1 MSIVRAGFRISKGT
15 KLIIEHNLRRSS
27 TVQPVNSPFLAGQ
40 RVAGCAHYSSR
51 LPGSRPS
58 RLAPRRVARVRSAP
72 SQEHAEVDHRQPLP
86 TAQEGGA
93 NTPSN
98 SAGHNQGQ
106 APQPSSSLAD
116 LSQGKSDTQLR
127 NLPALTHSTVPVP
140 LAKDGERG
148 VIDQDAALRQS
159 VESILGQPT
168 LVVTREIEMLNVFL
182 GYEQANKYSILTPE
196 GYQVGYLAESEK
208 GLLGGTLKRQFLR
221 THRSFEAHIMDTTG
235 RVVLTIRRPTT
246 LINSKIKVLVP
257 HPSTGEERLVG
268 EVHQIWHPYKRK
280 YELFVNQG
288 DQLSEDGSNES
299 MVQFAGI
306 DGGFLAWDF
315 MLTDEHN
322 RPLGAITRNF
332 RGFGRELFTDTGQYI
347 LTFDPTQNQDMNN
360 DGPLDSP
367 RLSQSPQSSLPP
379 PSSSEKEQSSLTET
393 ATGKELIT
401 SGPSRA
407 LTMDERAVAL
417 ATAISADFDYF
428 SRHSDHQ
435 TSMFPPFFMM
445 GGGGGGGGEAPNP
458 NTTQEPTTQ
467 NQDSS
472 DVQAPP
478 PAPGSDGD
486 VGPAAGTGAGYDI
499 LTGERQNPTPT
510 QQDGGGGTTPWW
522 EEDTPASNQS
532 DGDFGTGQ
540 EEVWNDSDPW
550 QSDDGFGSG
559 GGDGWGWTDWLPG
572 GD

>member
-1 MSIVRAGFRISKGT
+1 M
-15 KLIIEHNLRRSS
+15 
-27 TVQPVNSPFLAGQ
+27 
-40 RVAGCAHYSSR
+40 
-51 LPGSRPS
+51 
-58 RLAPRRVARVRSAP
+58 
-72 SQEHAEVDHRQPLP
+72 
-86 TAQEGGA
+86 
-93 NTPSN
+93 
-98 SAGHNQGQ
+98 
-106 APQPSSSLAD
+106 
-116 LSQGKSDTQLR
+116 
-127 NLPALTHSTVPVP
+127 
-140 LAKDGERG
+140 GERG
-148 VIDQDAALRQS
+148 VIDQDSELRQS

-288 DQLSEDGSNES
+288 DQISEDGSNES

-315 MLTDEHN
+315 MLTDEN
-322 RPLGAITRNF
+322 SRPLGAITRNF

-347 LTFDPTQNQDMNN
+347 LTFDPTQNQDLNN
-360 DGPLDSP
+360 DGPLESP
-367 RLSQSPQSSLPP
+367 RLPQSSQSYLPS
-379 PSSSEKEQSSLTET
+379 PSSPSPEKEQSSLTET
-393 ATGKELIT
+393 ASGRELIT

-428 SRHSDHQ
+428 SRHSGHQ
-435 TSMFPPFFMM
+435 PSMFPPFFMM
-445 GGGGGGGGEAPNP
+445 GGGGGGSAETPNP
-458 NTTQEPTTQ
+458 TTTQEPTTQ
-467 NQDSS
+467 GQDSS
-472 DVQAPP
+472 GVQAPP
-478 PAPGSDGD
+478 LAPGSDGS
-486 VGPAAGTGAGYDI
+486 VGPAVGTGVGYDI
-499 LTGERQNPTPT
+499 LTGEQQNRTPSQT
-510 QQDGGGGTTPWW
+510 NDDGGSAPWW
-522 EEDTPASNQS
+522 EQDGPVSNQNE
-532 DGDFGTGQ
+532 GDLGVGQ
-540 EEVWNDSDPW
+540 EEVWNDQDPW
-550 QSDDGFGSG
+550 QSDDDFGSGGGG

-572 GD
+572 GGGD

>member
-15 KLIIEHNLRRSS
+15 NLILEHNLIRTS
-27 TVQPVNSPFLAGQ
+27 TIQIRNSPFLVGQ

-58 RLAPRRVARVRSAP
+58 RLAPRRVARVRSATREDP
-72 SQEHAEVDHRQPLP
+72 ISLHGRQSL
-86 TAQEGGA
+86 
-93 NTPSN
+93 NTPHDAGVHLPSN
-98 SAGHNQGQ
+98 PAGHNS
-106 APQPSSSLAD
+106 QPSSEIATQSRD
-116 LSQGKSDTQLR
+116 KNDTELK
-127 NLPALTHSTVPVP
+127 NLPVLTHSTVPVP
-140 LAKDGERG
+140 LAKHGERG

-221 THRSFEAHIMDTTG
+221 THRSFEAHIMDTSG

-288 DQLSEDGSNES
+288 DQLSGNESNES

-315 MLTDEHN
+315 MLTDENN

-347 LTFDPTQNQDMNN
+347 LTFDPTQNQDLDN
-360 DGPLDSP
+360 DGSLDSP
-367 RLSQSPQSSLPP
+367 KLPQSHQSSLPS
-379 PSSSEKEQSSLTET
+379 PSSSDKEQSSLAET

-428 SRHSDHQ
+428 SRHSGHQ

-445 GGGGGGGGEAPNP
+445 GGGGGGEAPNP
-458 NTTQEPTTQ
+458 TPTQEPTTQ
-467 NQDSS
+467 GQDSS
-472 DVQAPP
+472 GVQAPP
-478 PAPGSDGD
+478 PAPGSDGGL
-486 VGPAAGTGAGYDI
+486 GPAAGTGAGYDI
-499 LTGERQNPTPT
+499 LTGGQQNPTPT
-510 QQDGGGGTTPWW
+510 QQDGGSTKPWW
-522 EEDTPASNQS
+522 EEDSPSSNQTE
-532 DGDFGTGQ
+532 GDFGSGQ
-540 EEVWNDSDPW
+540 EEVWNDQDPW
-550 QSDDGFGSG
+550 QSDDGFGSGGG

-572 GD
+572 GGGD